1 MKCEVK
7 LFIAGKVV
15 TDVVEARDY
24 QDARETALR
33 RNSSTAQVISV
44 NAIFPT

>member
-7 LFIAGKVV
+7 LFIAGRVV

-24 QDARETALR
+24 DDAREIALK

-44 NAIFPT
+44 NAKFN

>member
-7 LFIAGKVV
+7 LFIAGKVI

-24 QDARETALR
+24 QDARETAIK

-44 NAIFPT
+44 NAIFT

>member
-7 LFIAGKVV
+7 LFIAGRVV

-24 QDARETALR
+24 QDARETAIK

-44 NAIFPT
+44 NAIFT

>member
-7 LFIAGKVV
+7 LFIAGRVV

-24 QDARETALR
+24 QDARETALK

-44 NAIFPT
+44 NAIFT

>member
-7 LFIAGKVV
+7 LFIAGRVV

-24 QDARETALR
+24 QDARETAIT

-44 NAIFPT
+44 NAIFT

>member
-7 LFIAGKVV
+7 LFVAGRVV
-15 TDVVEARDY
+15 IDVVEARDY
-24 QDARETALR
+24 QDAKEIALK

-44 NAIFPT
+44 NAIFP